1 MQINLIRKLIFD
13 EKIRSIVIQTLVIG
27 FFALMVYSIS
37 QTTAYNLEKRGI
49 GTGFEFLGMSAGY
62 DISFSMIE
70 FTSKDTHL
78 RAYYVGVINTLLV
91 SVFGIILATILGFLV
106 GIIRLSSN
114 WLFRNIAYVY
124 VEFTRNVP
132 VLLQIILWYSILI
145 HLPKIKQAIQ
155 FFEYFY
161 MHK

>member
-1 MQINLIRKLIFD
+1 MQNNLFRKLIFD

-27 FFALMVYSIS
+27 FFALLVYSVS

-91 SVFGIILATILGFLV
+91 SVCGIFFSYNS
-106 GIIRLSSN
+106 RFFSWYYSS
-114 WLFRNIAYVY
+114 F
-124 VEFTRNVP
+124 
-132 VLLQIILWYSILI
+132 
-145 HLPKIKQAIQ
+145 
-155 FFEYFY
+155 
-161 MHK
+161 